1 MFEGEVGE
9 KLRQIWVEPKRELNI
24 ILIQTPSVAVARAQ
38 IKIWAGAHHHL
49 ECRVSQPAF
58 PVPHRVIFGLS
69 ADSVHN
75 LMWII
80 KFKES
85 PCKLTYYV

>member
-9 KLRQIWVEPKRELNI
+9 KLQQIWVEPKRELNI
-24 ILIQTPSVAVARAQ
+24 IFIQTPSVAVARAQ

-58 PVPHRVIFGLS
+58 PVPIGSSSDYL
-69 ADSVHN
+69 
-75 LMWII
+75 LTQYII
-80 KFKES
+80 L
-85 PCKLTYYV
+85 CG